1 MRNHSQQLL
10 LNTAHAMFGAL
21 TIPNTM
27 QFEICLLIYFYTTI
41 SNLILKIFWNF
52 VIVDLTPTFSLPSFV
67 IVKGMGMQF
76 GMLKCLVAAFV
87 GRNVYTYKHFERAIE
102 GVNKHS
108 NAPG

>member
-1 MRNHSQQLL
+1 
-10 LNTAHAMFGAL
+10 
-21 TIPNTM
+21 
-27 QFEICLLIYFYTTI
+27 
-41 SNLILKIFWNF
+41 
-52 VIVDLTPTFSLPSFV
+52 
-67 IVKGMGMQF
+67 MQF

>member
-1 MRNHSQQLL
+1 MRNHSEQLL
-10 LNTAHAMFGAL
+10 LNTAHAIFGAL
-21 TIPNTM
+21 TVPNTM
-27 QFEICLLIYFYTTI
+27 QFEICLLMYFYTTV

-52 VIVDLTPTFSLPSFV
+52 VVVELAPTFSPPSFI
-67 IVKGMGMQF
+67 IVKRMGMQF

-102 GVNKHS
+102 GLNKHS